1 MKVLVIGSGGRE
13 HALAFFLE
21 KSRMVDRLFWIPGN
35 AGVKDLA
42 ESPAINSDDFLQ
54 LVRFVKN
61 EGIDMTVVGPE
72 APLVQ
77 GLFDLFSENGLLL
90 FGPSSQGAQLEGS
103 KIYAKEL
110 MKQAGI
116 PTADFSEFRDRE
128 STQQY
133 LKMKAP
139 PYVIKA
145 NGLAAGKGVVIA
157 SSKKQAD
164 DVLYDMFEKKVF
176 GMSGTKVV
184 IEEFLNGEEATVLAL
199 CDGKNV
205 VPLLSS
211 QDHKPIFD
219 GDKGP
224 NTGGMGAISPA
235 PVVNETV
242 MQRVMDRIL
251 RPLIAEL
258 NKRGIQYRG
267 VLYAGL
273 MISENNPSVVEFNC
287 RFGDPEAEAILPLLE
302 SDLCELIYLT
312 AMGKLSS
319 YKINWKS
326 GYCCDVVV
334 ASGGY
339 PGSYEKGKIIEGLEQ
354 VQLSEDGYIFHA
366 GTKREGGDI
375 VTNGGRVLNVV
386 GLGDTLKKA
395 IDSAYR
401 SVGSVSFQNMY
412 YRKDIGFRGLK
423 YFS

>member
-1 MKVLVIGSGGRE
+1 VKVLVIGSGGRE
-13 HALAFFLE
+13 HALAFFLK
-21 KSRMVDRLFWIPGN
+21 KSRLVDRLFWIPGN
-35 AGVKDLA
+35 AGAEGLA
-42 ESPAINSDDFLQ
+42 ESPQINSDDFPE

-61 EGIDMTVVGPE
+61 EGIHMTVVGPE

-90 FGPSSQGAQLEGS
+90 FGPSSKGAQLEGS
-103 KIYAKEL
+103 KIYAKKL
-110 MKQAGI
+110 MKDAGI
-116 PTADFSEFRDRE
+116 PTADFSEFHDRE
-128 STQQY
+128 SAQKY
-133 LKMKAP
+133 VKMKNP

-145 NGLAAGKGVVIA
+145 DGLAAGKGVVIA
-157 SSKKQAD
+157 STEKQAD
-164 DVLYDMFEKKVF
+164 DVLYDMFDNKVF
-176 GMSGTKVV
+176 GMSGAKVV

-199 CDGKNV
+199 CDGKTV
-205 VPLLSS
+205 LPLLSS

-235 PVVNETV
+235 PVVNEMV
-242 MQRVMDRIL
+242 MEHVMDRIL
-251 RPLIAEL
+251 LPLIEEIS
-258 NKRGIQYRG
+258 KRGIVYRG
-267 VLYAGL
+267 VIYAGL

-287 RFGDPEAEAILPLLE
+287 RFGDPEAEAVLPLLE

-312 AMGKLSS
+312 TMGELNS

-339 PGSYEKGKIIEGLEQ
+339 PGAYEKGEVIEGLDQ
-354 VQLSEDGYIFHA
+354 SQASEDGCIFHA
-366 GTKREGGDI
+366 GTKRKGRDI

-401 SVGSVSFQNMY
+401 SVGSVSFQDMY
-412 YRKDIGFRGLK
+412 YRRDIGFRGLK